1 MKIRLQLIKLAKL
14 LLTVLCIGECVFIGV
29 KTGSILKGIF
39 AWILTWFI
47 GCLIT
52 FGIILWKY
60 FHGDTSFV
68 EEASEELMKKFNMK

>member
-1 MKIRLQLIKLAKL
+1 MKKLNEIKWAKL
-14 LLTVLCIGECVFIGV
+14 LIIILCIGESIFIGV
-29 KTGSILKGIF
+29 KTGSILKGLLS
-39 AWILTWFI
+39 WVVTWFI

>member
-29 KTGSILKGIF
+29 ETGSILKGIF
-39 AWILTWFI
+39 AWIITWFI

-68 EEASEELMKKFNMK
+68 EGASEELMKKFNMK

>member
-14 LLTVLCIGECVFIGV
+14 LLTVLCISECVFIGV

-39 AWILTWFI
+39 AWIITWFI

>member
-14 LLTVLCIGECVFIGV
+14 LLTVLCISECVFISV

-39 AWILTWFI
+39 AWIITWFI

>member
-1 MKIRLQLIKLAKL
+1 MKKLNEIKWAKL
-14 LLTVLCIGECVFIGV
+14 LITILCIGECVFIGV
-29 KTGSILKGIF
+29 KTGSILKGLLSWVVT
-39 AWILTWFI
+39 WII